1 MAVQHSPHQVAG
13 RYHEAIETI
22 ANLAPAAA
30 DVRALADHAS
40 MISAPLDDEAWLEL
54 ARKLAE
60 ESPLQR
66 GDVRQL
72 LVDVSILARDDFKT
86 GIQRVV
92 RSQLLALLNN
102 PPAGFRV
109 EPVWLGNT
117 DGRWHYQY
125 ARRYTL
131 QLLGLPEGVLD
142 DDPVEIAEG
151 DVFYMPDF
159 WTDGVIHATEAGLYA
174 EWRAKGVETSFMVYD
189 VLPLTRPEFFPDR
202 FSEMHGQWLSALADS
217 GDRLICISQAVADE
231 TRQWLEANRPETL
244 EHLDITA
251 LHLGADIAASAPT
264 MGLPENASAVLNQL
278 SSRPSFL
285 MVGTVEPRKGH
296 LQTLAAFERLWA
308 AGVDVNLV
316 IVGAEGWKGM
326 PPGPAPHH
334 SDNRRKAPAPSRTRQ
349 AALLARG
356 DQRRVS

>member
-1 MAVQHSPHQVAG
+1 MS
-13 RYHEAIETI
+13 
-22 ANLAPAAA
+22 NLAPAAA

-40 MISAPLDDEAWLEL
+40 MISAPLDDEAWVEL

-60 ESPLQR
+60 ENPLQR

-109 EPVWLGNT
+109 EPVWLGDT

-142 DDPVEIAEG
+142 DDPIEVAEG

-174 EWRAKGVETSFMVYD
+174 DWRAKGVETSFMVYD

-202 FSEMHGQWLSALADS
+202 FSEMHAQWLSAVADS
-217 GDRLICISQAVADE
+217 ADRLICISQAVADE
-231 TRQWLEANRPETL
+231 TRQWLEANWPETL
-244 EHLDITA
+244 EHLDIRA

-264 MGLPENASAVLNQL
+264 TGLPENASSVLN
-278 SSRPSFL
+278 
-285 MVGTVEPRKGH
+285 K
-296 LQTLAAFERLWA
+296 
-308 AGVDVNLV
+308 LV
-316 IVGAEGWKGM
+316 FAPELPDGRHRGAAEG
-326 PPGPAPHH
+326 
-334 SDNRRKAPAPSRTRQ
+334 PS
-349 AALLARG
+349 ANLG
-356 DQRRVS
+356 GI